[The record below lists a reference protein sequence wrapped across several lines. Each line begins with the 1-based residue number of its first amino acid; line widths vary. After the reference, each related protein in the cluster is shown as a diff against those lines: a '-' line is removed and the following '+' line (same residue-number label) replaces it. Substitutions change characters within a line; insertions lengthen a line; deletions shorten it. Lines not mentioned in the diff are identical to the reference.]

1 MRNVAATVLVLA
13 GLASCASGPAYA
25 DAPSADPSCPR
36 CPPSPW
42 VDHRPP
48 AAPSPRFEVVDEFN
62 APLSTFYKDGRSY
75 VLGSVGSRYFV
86 HIVNPTPSR
95 VEAVVSVDGLD
106 AIDGKRAAAGKRG
119 YIVPAY
125 GDVTIDGWRTSLAA
139 VAAFRFSSVRDSYA
153 GRTGQDRNVGVIGVA
168 FFRERPRPAPTWR
181 PRYDISKGPPP
192 APAQP
197 APAGRSAAPSAA
209 PSDMESRADGRGATA
224 QSAPKAEAQERPG
237 LGTEFGE
244 AHSSYVEEVTFARA
258 DASPTTV
265 AQVYYDD
272 RDGLI
277 ARGIQLRP
285 RDTREADI
293 ELRESAQPFAGRF
306 AQPPP

>member
-1 MRNVAATVLVLA
+1 
-13 GLASCASGPAYA
+13 
-25 DAPSADPSCPR
+25 
-36 CPPSPW
+36 
-42 VDHRPP
+42 
-48 AAPSPRFEVVDEFN
+48 
-62 APLSTFYKDGRSY
+62 
-75 VLGSVGSRYFV
+75 V
-86 HIVNPTPSR
+86 HIVNPTPGR

-106 AIDGKRAAAGKRG
+106 AIDGKRAGTGKRG

-125 GDVTIDGWRTSLAA
+125 GDVTIDGWRTSLSA

-181 PRYDISKGPPP
+181 PRYDISKGPVPSAAPP
-192 APAQP
+192 AAQP
-197 APAGRSAAPSAA
+197 APAPASRSAAPSDSEYGGAGGAA
-209 PSDMESRADGRGATA
+209 A
-224 QSAPKAEAQERPG
+224 QNAPRAEAKERPG

-258 DASPTTV
+258 DASPMNV
-265 AQVYYDD
+265 AQVFYDD

-277 ARGIQLRP
+277 ARGIPVHP
-285 RDTREADI
+285 RDTREEDI
-293 ELRESAQPFAGRF
+293 DLRESAQPFPGRF